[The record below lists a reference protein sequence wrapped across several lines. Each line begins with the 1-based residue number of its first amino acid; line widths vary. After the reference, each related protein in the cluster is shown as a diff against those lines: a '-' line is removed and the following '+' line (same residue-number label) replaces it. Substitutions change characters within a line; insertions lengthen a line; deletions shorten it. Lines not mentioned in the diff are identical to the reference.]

1 MSYLLTGRT
10 AVVTGAARGI
20 GRAIALQLAKAG
32 ADVVI
37 ADIDLAAASQFGE
50 TLSAA
55 SVEDEIRAF
64 GRQSFGYEGNL
75 GLSSN
80 CSALIAET
88 VERFGKI
95 DILVNCAGGA
105 LTPHESS
112 SGATCSDED
121 IRQIFAVNFDSM
133 AFCSRAAVR
142 HMRERKSGVIV
153 NIASTAGYSPA
164 PDGSMAHYAAAK
176 AAVINFTRALASEVG
191 PDGIRVNTVAP
202 GLVMTSRVVA
212 TAKQRGFGSADQGAY
227 FPLRRLGT
235 PEDIAQVV
243 EFFASDQSAYVTGQC
258 LAVNGG
264 NPAIAS

>member
-1 MSYLLTGRT
+1 MAYLLTGRT

-32 ADVVI
+32 ADVAI
-37 ADIDLAAASQFGE
+37 ADIDLAAAQQFDE
-50 TLSAA
+50 PLDAA
-55 SVEDEIRAF
+55 SVEDEVRKL
-64 GRQSFGYEGNL
+64 GRNALGFEGNL
-75 GLSSN
+75 GLSATCN
-80 CSALIAET
+80 ALMAQA

-105 LTPHESS
+105 FTNHETS
-112 SGATCSDED
+112 SGSTCSDED
-121 IRQIFAVNFDSM
+121 MRQIFAANFDSM

-142 HMRERKSGVIV
+142 YMREKKSGSIV

-191 PDGIRVNTVAP
+191 PDGIRVNAVAP
-202 GLVMTSRVVA
+202 GLIMTSRVIA

-235 PEDIAQVV
+235 PEDVAQVV
-243 EFFASDQSAYVTGQC
+243 EFFASDQSGYVTGQC

-264 NPAIAS
+264 NPATAS